1 MISSRL
7 LAAAFALVLSFLGTV
22 TLAAPKSELIPFW
35 NVSDESN
42 STKIDHSEWQQ
53 LLDKYLR
60 EHTSGIN
67 RFDYGALK
75 EEREDYELLI
85 DYLLRL
91 SDIDPR
97 SLSKTEQLPYWIN
110 FYNALTVYVVT
121 GRYPVKS
128 IKDIKSGTFDPGPW
142 NLKLATIQDQELT
155 LNNIEH
161 GILRPIWKD
170 SRIHYAL
177 NCASLGCPNL
187 ATKAYRSDNIEE
199 LLEAGARDYI
209 NHPRGVLIKNN
220 RLIVSSIYEWYR
232 DEFENSNEGVLSH
245 LSRYAKPELAEQLK
259 KFKKYKHA
267 YDWKLNAP

>member
-1 MISSRL
+1 MIHARVL
-7 LAAAFALVLSFLGTV
+7 VATFALAISFLGTV
-22 TLAAPKSELIPFW
+22 TLAAPKSELIPYW
-35 NVSDESN
+35 DASDESN
-42 STKIDHSEWQQ
+42 SASIDHSEWQQ

-60 EHTSGIN
+60 EHPSGIN

-91 SDIDPR
+91 SDLDPR
-97 SLSKTEQLPYWIN
+97 SYSRSEQLPFWIN

-121 GRYPVKS
+121 GRFPVKS
-128 IKDIKSGTFDPGPW
+128 IKDIKSGTFDSGPW

-187 ATKAYRSDNIEE
+187 ATKAYRSDNTEE
-199 LLEAGARDYI
+199 LLEAGAREYI

-220 RLIVSSIYEWYR
+220 RLTVSSIYEWYR
-232 DEFENSNEGVLSH
+232 DEFENSDEGVLSH

-259 KFKKYKHA
+259 KFKKYKHT